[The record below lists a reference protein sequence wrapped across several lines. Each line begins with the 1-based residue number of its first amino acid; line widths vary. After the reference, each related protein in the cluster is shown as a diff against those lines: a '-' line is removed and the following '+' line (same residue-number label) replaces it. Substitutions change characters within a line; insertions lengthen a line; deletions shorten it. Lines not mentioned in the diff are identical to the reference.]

1 MVSTSS
7 SSPAVGL
14 AMGGRLVA
22 RQTRINAC
30 GRMSDPRSWLSFPA
44 ESTSRGAVGLL
55 IPTLSQPLRAHVAGD
70 PSNERLDPQPYR
82 AGECSLRY
90 SVTESPQHVR
100 SSTVIRN
107 EVQNSVGAG
116 RDGDRSYRRGTRN
129 PGLLRHQAGD

>member
-30 GRMSDPRSWLSFPA
+30 GRMSDRRSWLSFPA
-44 ESTSRGAVGLL
+44 EATSRGAVGLL

-70 PSNERLDPQPYR
+70 PSNERLAPQPYR
-82 AGECSLRY
+82 AGECFATLLCDRI
-90 SVTESPQHVR
+90 TATCQG
-100 SSTVIRN
+100 STVIRN

-116 RDGDRSYRRGTRN
+116 RDGDRSYRLGTRN
-129 PGLLRHQAGD
+129 PGLLRHQ